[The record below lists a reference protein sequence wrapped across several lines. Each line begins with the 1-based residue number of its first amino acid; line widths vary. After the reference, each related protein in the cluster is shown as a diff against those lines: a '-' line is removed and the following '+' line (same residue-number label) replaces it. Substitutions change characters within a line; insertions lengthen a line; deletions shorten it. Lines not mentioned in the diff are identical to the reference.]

1 MSKMATSLAE
11 QLQRLKTPQTQLLVD
26 RKKRPSILFDEKE
39 AAEKDRETI
48 FDIGYSG
55 FQDLVKLNPS
65 FLQFESSLFDKNARE
80 LQRAVEQKEVNQQLN
95 DVIKKFLIHL
105 SPYLLL
111 QPTHKCLEWLI
122 RRFNINDYNK
132 DEMMMLIL
140 PYHESKIFVRCVQ
153 TMRFDSQDKWF
164 WLKPIQE
171 NGVPLSKQALLN
183 RTASDT
189 SLLSFICKSVCF
201 AVDMMP
207 NRLQTLQVY
216 YAFYCTSVIGA
227 LEIANINESHV
238 THTYRAFKKGLNSES
253 IDFCAASLMI
263 IGQLVNKIHLERKI
277 LSKIVTQLITNVSH
291 AKLQPDVVILLVL
304 IYKKQSESIKDI
316 PVEVFPGILCM
327 KWIPSVLT
335 SIYNENIDILP
346 FYLPLLSAC
355 LKKIQMKGEHWK
367 ICRKFCDVLISEC
380 FFRNED
386 ADKVIRYVFL
396 LFLPIWKRFIYF

>member
-1 MSKMATSLAE
+1 MAKMATSLAE
-11 QLQRLKTPQTQLLVD
+11 QLQRLKAPQTQILVD

-55 FQDLVKLNPS
+55 FQDLVKLNPA
-65 FLQFESSLFDKNARE
+65 FLQFEASLFDKNARE
-80 LQRAVEQKEVNQQLN
+80 LQRAVESKEVNEQLN
-95 DVIKKFLIHL
+95 DVLKKFLIHL

-111 QPTHKCLEWLI
+111 QPAHKSLEWLI

-153 TMRFDSQDKWF
+153 TMRFGPNDKWF

-189 SLLSFICKSVCF
+189 YLLTFICQSVIY
-201 AVDMMP
+201 AADMLQ
-207 NRLQTLQVY
+207 NRLNTLQVY
-216 YAFYCTSVIGA
+216 YAFFCTSVIGA
-227 LEIANINESHV
+227 LEVAKINESHI
-238 THTYRAFKKGLNSES
+238 TKTYGAIKKGLKSES
-253 IDFCAASLMI
+253 VDFCAASLMI
-263 IGQLVNKIHLERKI
+263 IGQLVNKIKLKRKI
-277 LSKIVTQLITNVSH
+277 LEKFIIQLIGNVSH
-291 AKLQPDVVILLVL
+291 AKLQPDVIILLVL
-304 IYKKQSESIKDI
+304 IYRNQYESIQEI
-316 PVEVFPGILCM
+316 PVDIFPNILHQ

-335 SIYNENIDILP
+335 SIYNEGVNILP

-355 LKKIQMKGEHWK
+355 LKKIQMKGDHWK
-367 ICRKFCDVLISEC
+367 PCRKFCDVLLSEC
-380 FFRNED
+380 FFKTED
-386 ADKVIRYVFL
+386 AEKVIR
-396 LFLPIWKRFIYF
+396 

>member
-11 QLQRLKTPQTQLLVD
+11 QLQRLKTPQTQLLID

-65 FLQFESSLFDKNARE
+65 FLQFESSLFDKNARD
-80 LQRAVEQKEVNQQLN
+80 LQRAVENKEVNEQLN
-95 DVIKKFLIHL
+95 DVLKKFMIHL

-111 QPTHKCLEWLI
+111 QPSHKCLEWLI

-153 TMRFDSQDKWF
+153 TMRFGSNDKWF

-183 RTASDT
+183 RTGSD
-189 SLLSFICKSVCF
+189 SFLLSFICQSVIY
-201 AVDMMP
+201 AVDILQ
-207 NRLQTLQVY
+207 NRLNTLQVY
-216 YAFYCTSVIGA
+216 YAFFCTSVIGA
-227 LEIANINESHV
+227 LDVAKINESHI
-238 THTYRAFKKGLNSES
+238 TKTYEAIKKGLKSES

-263 IGQLVNKIHLERKI
+263 IGQMVNKTKLKQKI
-277 LSKIVTQLITNVSH
+277 LDKFVVQLVRNVGH
-291 AKLQPDVVILLVL
+291 PKLQPDIIILLVL
-304 IYKKQSESIKDI
+304 IYRNQSDSIRELPSD
-316 PVEVFPGILCM
+316 VFPYILNS
-327 KWIPSVLT
+327 KWIPSVLAKNY
-335 SIYNENIDILP
+335 SEGINILP

-355 LKKIQMKGEHWK
+355 LRNIQTKGTHWK
-367 ICRKFCDVLISEC
+367 AARKFCDILLSEC
-380 FFRNED
+380 FFKAED
-386 ADKVIRYVFL
+386 ADKVIR
-396 LFLPIWKRFIYF
+396 